1 MESAVSEY
9 SPAHVLS
16 SIPEVIS
23 IVRDC
28 ANESIERDKIV
39 ERIINFFIAINIPCF
54 EGVKVVLFV
63 GLSMYLLLI
72 M

>member
-1 MESAVSEY
+1 MFIITCIAINV
-9 SPAHVLS
+9 V
-16 SIPEVIS
+16 IPTAIKLPNIS
-23 IVRDC
+23 G
-28 ANESIERDKIV
+28 A
-39 ERIINFFIAINIPCF
+39 FIAINIPCF